1 MRNSFLPN
9 KLKHSEI
16 RLLIIDDNQIRYN
29 QITQLLL
36 DKKHTVEATLLDDL
50 QNFEKKLNLSWD
62 IILFGRAYDF
72 KVEQA
77 ITLIQASQQPQVP
90 LLLLNPEDYSSEQY
104 ISYINKGVYDLF
116 NLDYPDRFYVGL
128 LRTFSFSKTIQSQH
142 KLEEELERF
151 DAQIKTTAKENSNAV
166 ALIQEGI
173 HMEANEEYLKL
184 FHLNNEDEIIGLPL
198 LDLLQPEDIQTFKQS
213 FKKVN
218 QPQPSA
224 ESFIVQSK
232 NIALNNRE
240 LHLNFI
246 PNNENDGLRLIINQQ
261 DATKESSSANI
272 SYESINHKIKNE
284 NLAFNTLILLSL
296 NISSDERIH
305 LSQLPTNEVEKY
317 ISAINTF
324 LHEQIQNAVVKL
336 TPSTYIGLVQASNE
350 SQLHSKLMSIEHLSK
365 ENLIEINQNNYTI
378 SFYLGATTL
387 TKPIESQ
394 EQFNQHYIQAL
405 SNPLSFKENT
415 EITSE
420 IKFSADIEISEIS
433 QAASSTFVVEEKIID
448 NIKQSLADGNIHLK
462 YQQLYDKLDAQL
474 YTYEVFSGIIH
485 KNEWLDLIALD
496 DLRESQA
503 LSVILDRWVIVEACK
518 QLSNYSVQ
526 HPETKLIINL
536 NTQILSGG
544 DQLIPLLKK
553 ILSMLSH
560 ASSNSLILKFSAPD
574 IIATDLASHSIW
586 QTLQSMG
593 IEIALRQFGT
603 NIQTHSQLLEKL
615 QPSLCYLDDQLTL
628 ALDHEEDLE
637 KLQEHLTYYAE
648 RSERTNFV
656 LNQLNSMSTFANAW
670 NVDARFLQG
679 SYFQKKLDRLLD
691 KQD

>member
-90 LLLLNPEDYSSEQY
+90 LLLLNLENYSSEQY

-261 DATKESSSANI
+261 DVTKESSSANI

-317 ISAINTF
+317 ITAINTF

-574 IIATDLASHSIW
+574 IIAADLASHSIW

-593 IEIALRQFGT
+593 VEIALRQFGT
-603 NIQTHSQLLEKL
+603 NIQTHGKLLEKL

-679 SYFQKKLDRLLD
+679 NYFQKKLDRLLD